1 MNRYDKVLIRK
12 ASLEDLPVLQNF
24 MLGLIE
30 AELPMDTT
38 IKEDTTVY
46 YNLSEMMRGSES
58 EVFVAV
64 LDGEIVASGSSKIKE
79 DLVYLKHTKQGYL
92 GFMFV
97 PEKHRGNG
105 LNKLIL
111 QALLNWCKERDVF
124 EIKLDVYAV
133 NSAAISAYEKAG
145 FKQHLINMRLN
156 IED

>member
-1 MNRYDKVLIRK
+1 MNQYDKAIVRK

-30 AELPMDTT
+30 AEIPMDAT
-38 IKEDTTVY
+38 IKEDTINY
-46 YNLSEMMRGSES
+46 YDLSTMIKDSES
-58 EVFVAV
+58 EVLVAV
-64 LDGEIVASGSSKIKE
+64 LDGEIVASGSSKIKK
-79 DLVYLKHTKQGYL
+79 DLVYLKHKKQGYL

-97 PEKHRGNG
+97 PEQHRGNG

-111 QALLNWCKERDVF
+111 QALLDWCKERNVF

-145 FKQHLINMRLN
+145 FKKHLVNMRLN